1 MVNGT
6 KKNEVNESSE
16 KVRKVTQIITDAEAR
31 TCTFTKKYKIRGKN
45 KTGTFTFKYPSL
57 FDRTQIGVARAKMLD
72 GAQEQSLDKVTS
84 DLTYIIAYLGKL
96 CIKHPSWFNL
106 NLIEEYEVLTDLFEE
121 VSKWVTD
128 FRLSME
134 KSENDGNSNSTEYE
148 DDMDSNEAI

>member
-96 CIKHPSWFNL
+96 CKHNPDIPPTTL
-106 NLIEEYEVLTDLFEE
+106 LPETL
-121 VSKWVTD
+121 
-128 FRLSME
+128 
-134 KSENDGNSNSTEYE
+134 
-148 DDMDSNEAI
+148 

>member
-1 MVNGT
+1 MVKGNKQT
-6 KKNEVNESSE
+6 EVNEASE
-16 KVRKVTQIITDAEAR
+16 KVKKVTQIITDAEAR

-45 KTGTFTFKYPSL
+45 KTGTFSFKYPSL

-106 NLIEEYEVLTDLFEE
+106 NLIEEYDVLTDLFEE

-134 KSENDGNSNSTEYE
+134 RSEDDGDSHSAESE
-148 DDMDSNEAI
+148 DDMDSDETV